1 MKKSSIFPLIRY
13 ESTIALFKVL
23 NYFASDKKVNSKI
36 QIKIPW
42 FQSLWYH
49 KVQHLHL
56 NSPLSL
62 SLCEN
67 VLVISIYPPPL
78 NMSQSVLTLTC
89 ITYTISIQQDMGF
102 KQNILSFFKQL

>member
-49 KVQHLHL
+49 KAQ
-56 NSPLSL
+56 
-62 SLCEN
+62 
-67 VLVISIYPPPL
+67 
-78 NMSQSVLTLTC
+78 TLTC
-89 ITYTISIQQDMGF
+89 IFTPISEFMWKCALDLPP
-102 KQNILSFFKQL
+102 KYVPVD